1 MLEMVP
7 LWSEKMEKIEDILK
21 TTIRTMGLQKK
32 YNAESVIVHWKK
44 IVGDDIANHAYPI
57 LVQSGILLLAVNNSV
72 WCHHLSMMK
81 DNIIDK
87 INTFVAEKLIFDIRF
102 QAGNTKNHQNQ
113 ENVNPEF
120 EYPIKYKLSK
130 VKLNESDIRMI
141 HETVN
146 PVHDKYLKQK
156 IIRIMRKDLA
166 LKHIKQDNHWHQCKN
181 CSVLCPPEQIHCSM
195 CKLAEKHNVII
206 KIIST
211 LKDIPWIRHREL
223 NEHIPCT
230 DEEFHQAKYTLVSS
244 IGRAI
249 QDGDTDK
256 FKIMIFIML
265 TTGAKIEAINE
276 AVINKTLDKFRRK
289 K

>member
-1 MLEMVP
+1 MQKVE
-7 LWSEKMEKIEDILK
+7 EIL
-21 TTIRTMGLQKK
+21 TITIRNMGIEKK
-32 YNAESVIVHWKK
+32 YNAQSVIVHWKK
-44 IVGDDIANHAYPI
+44 IVGDDIASHTYPV
-57 LVQSGILLLAVNNSV
+57 LVQSGILLIAVNNSV

-81 DNIIDK
+81 DNIISK
-87 INTFVAEKLIFDIRF
+87 INDFIGEKLILDIRF
-102 QAGNTKNHQNQ
+102 QAGNMRNFQNQ
-113 ENVNPEF
+113 EMVVPEI
-120 EYPIKYKLSK
+120 EYHIPYKLSK
-130 VKLNESDIRMI
+130 VKLAESDVHQIN
-141 HETVN
+141 ETVKE
-146 PVHDKYLKQK
+146 VHDNYLKQK
-156 IIRIMRKDLA
+156 IMRIMRKDLA
-166 LKHIKQDNHWHQCKN
+166 RKQLQKQNHWHQCAK
-181 CSVLCPPEQIHCSM
+181 CSVLCPPEESYCSV
-195 CKLAEKHNVII
+195 CKLAEKQRVII

-211 LKDIPWIRHREL
+211 LKEIPWIRHREL

-249 QDGDTDK
+249 QDGDTDR

>member
-1 MLEMVP
+1 MQKV
-7 LWSEKMEKIEDILK
+7 EDILT
-21 TTIRTMGLQKK
+21 TTIRNMGIQKK
-32 YNAESVIVHWKK
+32 YNAHSVIVHWKK
-44 IVGDDIANHAYPI
+44 IVGDDIANHTYPV
-57 LVQSGILLLAVNNSV
+57 LVQSGILLIAVNNSV

-81 DNIIDK
+81 DNIIAK
-87 INTFVAEKLIFDIRF
+87 INDFVGEKLIIDIRF
-102 QAGNTKNHQNQ
+102 QAGNSKKNPNQ
-113 ENVNPEF
+113 ENKSIEF
-120 EYPIKYKLSK
+120 DHPVPYNLSK
-130 VKLNESDIRMI
+130 VKLNETDVQMI
-141 HETVN
+141 NDTVEL
-146 PVHDKYLKQK
+146 VHDKYLKQK
-156 IIRIMRKDLA
+156 IMRIMRKNLA
-166 LKHIKQDNHWHQCKN
+166 LNNIKRQNNWHQCTS
-181 CSVLCPPEQIHCSM
+181 CSALCPPEQLHCSV
-195 CKLAEKHNVII
+195 CKLTKKHEVIV

-211 LKDIPWIRHREL
+211 LKEIPWIRHGEL

-249 QDGDTDK
+249 QDGDTDR

>member
-1 MLEMVP
+1 MQ
-7 LWSEKMEKIEDILK
+7 KIEDILT
-21 TTIRTMGLQKK
+21 TTIRNMGLQKK
-32 YNAESVIVHWKK
+32 YNAQSVIVHWKK
-44 IVGDDIANHAYPI
+44 IVGDDIANHTYPV
-57 LVQSGILLLAVNNSV
+57 LVQSGILLIAVNNSV

-81 DNIIDK
+81 DNIISK
-87 INTFVAEKLIFDIRF
+87 INDFIGEKLILDIRF
-102 QAGNTKNHQNQ
+102 QAGNSKKNPNQ
-113 ENVNPEF
+113 ENTNTEV
-120 EYPIKYKLSK
+120 EYPIKYQLSK
-130 VKLNESDIRMI
+130 VKLNEADVQII
-141 HETVN
+141 HETVA

-156 IIRIMRKDLA
+156 IMRIMRKDLA
-166 LKHIKQDNHWHQCKN
+166 MKNIKKQNNWHECKN
-181 CSVLCPPEQIHCSM
+181 CLVLCPPEQIYCSV
-195 CKLAEKHNVII
+195 CKLNEKQNVII

-249 QDGDTDK
+249 QDGDTDR

-276 AVINKTLDKFRRK
+276 AVIHKTLDKFRRK